1 MVAKM
6 ERLKGGAE
14 ATGRNVGYVRLST
27 VGGDATLHVDAQKL
41 GIRRFAGERGME
53 VIDWYADE
61 GFSGQSLDR
70 PALQQLLAD
79 VQSGAKGF
87 DRVLV
92 WSPDRMSSNAAD
104 FVAVCGRLSKA
115 GVELVSVS

>member
-1 MVAKM
+1 
-6 ERLKGGAE
+6 
-14 ATGRNVGYVRLST
+14 
-27 VGGDATLHVDAQKL
+27 
-41 GIRRFAGERGME
+41 ME

-87 DRVLV
+87 DQVLV

-104 FVAVCGRLSKA
+104 FFAVCERLSKA